1 MVLLRLLHIVFG
13 VFWAGAIFAMV
24 LFVQP
29 VVRAAGPE
37 GGRFMAQMRERRFFD
52 VLPVTAALTILSGFE
67 LYRRLSAGFNAEW
80 IRSPY
85 GMSLTV
91 GGLAA
96 IVAFVIGMFVMR
108 RATLRVLD
116 LAQEAQRAA
125 EGPARDAVIA
135 QMDPLRTQAMISAR
149 WVAALLLVSV
159 VAMAVARYL

>member
-13 VFWAGAIFAMV
+13 VFWAGAIFTMV

-37 GGRFMAQMRERRFFD
+37 GGRFMARMRERRFFD
-52 VLPVTAALTILSGFE
+52 VLPVAAILTMLSGIE
-67 LYRRLSAGFNAEW
+67 LYRRLSAGFSPAW
-80 IRSPY
+80 IRTPY

-91 GGLAA
+91 GALAA
-96 IVAFVIGMFVMR
+96 VVAFIIGMFVMR

-125 EGPARDAVIA
+125 EGPARDAVTA
-135 QMDPLRTQAMISAR
+135 QMDPLRTRAMISAR
-149 WVAALLLVSV
+149 VVAALLLVSV
-159 VAMAVARYL
+159 VTMAVARYL